1 MNWALARRGYNGR
14 PEERK
19 VYNFPEGFDIVE
31 SFPDRIAEEN
41 MRKTKRPTSNP
52 PPKKRKAEVWTL
64 EDLQSYRKHFGGED
78 VVISKPDSSSSP
90 ASLSDVAPKRSGRP
104 PKLEGGRAWKDTG
117 EVNGSTAAVAD
128 PGAANFEE
136 EVDRSSALVSSSTN
150 FESLQ
155 KKDILEDPDMTEEP
169 QSIQDT
175 PTESESD
182 PESNAVVDILEDL
195 HDENAAEI
203 SFRADMDPENLSQE
217 QDEELERA
225 MQHFNLGMWHRPWRP
240 LPRTDREEKL
250 EKHPEEELSKH
261 LELSKEKVEFN
272 RTIHVLGLGTAGKY
286 IAHSLASTPH
296 GPPVTLLMHRPL
308 VMQQWH
314 DEGAAIRILKNG
326 EFHVQ
331 TGFHIES
338 SANFRRE
345 HSEQRFPGFGP
356 NLEHTA
362 EPPSSVIDTL
372 IVTTNPNTTLAA
384 ISSIRH
390 RLRKSTTICFIQDGL
405 GILEQINQT
414 IFPDPNERPTYVLGR
429 MTHQLASTERHFTI
443 VRKKSGTIYC
453 SKLAQVVE
461 TKDGDLGPIIKR
473 EDFSW
478 SPQAQHLVGTLV
490 RAHGLNGKS
499 FGHKSFFRSQ
509 LEKVVLGAT
518 IGPLSV
524 AFDCSNDQLLY
535 NYNVSRIMRLLL
547 QEISQI
553 IRALP
558 ELQTIHSIEKT
569 FGVKKL
575 EARVI
580 SSIEQTGKN
589 VSSMLQD
596 VRDGK
601 KTDIDFY
608 NGYLVHRAMELGI
621 DCPKNQML
629 LHLVK
634 GRQAI
639 KNRMKNLYIPFRDEY

>member
-1 MNWALARRGYNGR
+1 MNWVLARRGYNGR
-14 PEERK
+14 REERK
-19 VYNFPEGFDIVE
+19 VYNFPEGFDIVD
-31 SFPDRIAEEN
+31 SSPDRIAEEN
-41 MRKTKRPTSNP
+41 MTKTRRLTSNP

-64 EDLQSYRKHFGGED
+64 EDLQSYRKYFGGED
-78 VVISKPDSSSSP
+78 VVISKPDLSSSP
-90 ASLSDVAPKRSGRP
+90 ASLSGVGPKRSGRP
-104 PKLEGGRAWKDTG
+104 PKLEIGRAWKDTG
-117 EVNGSTAAVAD
+117 EINGSIAAVAD
-128 PGAANFEE
+128 AGPANFEGKI
-136 EVDRSSALVSSSTN
+136 DRSSALELSSIN

-155 KKDILEDPDMTEEP
+155 KKDILEDPDIEEP
-169 QSIQDT
+169 QSIQDL
-175 PTESESD
+175 PTKSESD
-182 PESNAVVDILEDL
+182 PESNTVVDILEDL
-195 HDENAAEI
+195 QEENVAEI
-203 SFRADMDPENLSQE
+203 SFRADMDPEILSQE
-217 QDEELERA
+217 SDEELEHA
-225 MQHFNLGMWHRPWRP
+225 MQYFNLGMWDRPWRP
-240 LPRTDREEKL
+240 LPPADGEEEL
-250 EKHPEEELSKH
+250 EKHSEEELSKH

-272 RTIHVLGLGTAGKY
+272 RTIHILGLGTAGKY
-286 IAHSLASTPH
+286 IAHSIASTPH

-338 SANFRRE
+338 SANFPRK

-356 NLEHTA
+356 NLEHTT
-362 EPPSSVIDTL
+362 EPPSSVIDSL
-372 IVTTNPNTTLAA
+372 IVTTDPNTTLAA

-414 IFPDPNERPTYVLGR
+414 IFPDFNERPTYVLGR
-429 MTHQLASTERHFTI
+429 MTHKLASTERHFTI
-443 VRKKSGTIYC
+443 VRKKSGSIYC
-453 SKLAQVVE
+453 SKLPQVVE
-461 TKDGDLGPIIKR
+461 TKDGDLSSIIKR

-478 SPQAQHLVGTLV
+478 SPQAQHLVGTLI
-490 RAHGLNGKS
+490 RAHGLNGMS
-499 FGHKSFFRSQ
+499 FGHKRFFRKQ
-509 LEKVVLGAT
+509 LQKVVVGAT

-535 NYNVSRIMRLLL
+535 NYNVSRIMRPLL
-547 QEISQI
+547 QEISLI
-553 IRALP
+553 IQALP
-558 ELQTIHSIEKT
+558 ELQAIHNIEKT
-569 FGVKKL
+569 FGVEKL
-575 EARVI
+575 HARVI

-596 VRDGK
+596 VRNGN

-621 DCPKNQML
+621 DCSRNQML

-639 KNRMKNLYIPFRDEY
+639 KNRMKNMYIPFRDEY